1 MIFNFT
7 LRLDE
12 VDLALN
18 VLLCNPLSISLRA
31 MFLVLFI
38 ATEIQYLKK
47 YETYNRD
54 NRRY

>member
-1 MIFNFT
+1 MIFNFSS
-7 LRLDE
+7 RLDE